1 VLRRLAIALTTLLGL
16 VAATVVAGY
25 LLVFSVGT
33 DRVAGAVP
41 ADAAA
46 YATVYLQPSTGQQ
59 MNLAALMSNV
69 PGFADSASLDQKI
82 HEMSAR
88 FLGQA
93 GIDYEA
99 DIRPWIGNQLS
110 VAARPGAALT
120 DQPRWLLLAS
130 INDPA
135 LAREAL
141 NRVAAGRGLAGA
153 EATYQQVPI
162 TVADGMAWSVQ
173 PELLIVA
180 PDRAA
185 LEEALDAYADRRPS
199 LADQPDYIAAMR
211 GLPADH
217 LAAAYVDLRGLAET
231 AGIGDQ
237 LSGYSAAGAALMAE
251 PTGLRLEATAPFDAL
266 AAPSTAREAFAL
278 ASEPSSLADWMPPD
292 TQAAAVVFGLR
303 RSVETAEEGLAGEPG
318 AREITDAL
326 SQLRGLAAFGLGI
339 NLDDDLLPLFD
350 AEAGLAVT
358 DPVALS
364 PRGQLLL
371 RPSDADAAAASLE
384 RMRGALEQHGG
395 QVSERDAGDTA
406 VTSVDIPGVGS
417 LSWAMSEGVIIAG
430 LDYQDVASALA
441 ARASGD
447 TLAKADRYRSAWQ
460 LAGARGGNEAFVDIG
475 SVVDSSGDALGMTGD
490 ARDILLS
497 IAALGMTAP
506 ASDDTSELHV
516 VLTVR

>member
-16 VAATVVAGY
+16 VGATVVAGY

-33 DRVAGAVP
+33 DRVAAAVP

-46 YATVYLQPSTGQQ
+46 YATVYLQPTTGQQ

-69 PGFADSASLDQKI
+69 PGFADAASLDQKI
-82 HEMSAR
+82 HEISAR

-110 VAARPGAALT
+110 VAARPGASLA

-130 INDPA
+130 LKNPA
-135 LAREAL
+135 LAR
-141 NRVAAGRGLAGA
+141 AAMDRIAVGRGLTGAAG
-153 EATYQQVPI
+153 TYQEAPI
-162 TVADGMAWSVQ
+162 TVANGLAWAVQ
-173 PELLIVA
+173 PDLLIVA

-199 LADQPDYIAAMR
+199 LADKAEYIAAMR
-211 GLPADH
+211 RLPADH
-217 LAAAYVDLRGLAET
+217 LAAAYLDLKVLAGT
-231 AGIGDQ
+231 AGIDDQ
-237 LSGYSAAGAALMAE
+237 LGGYSAAGAALLAE
-251 PTGLRLEATAPFDAL
+251 PTGLRVEATAPFDAL
-266 AAPSTAREAFAL
+266 AAPSAAREAFAL

-292 TQAAAVVFGLR
+292 TQAEAVIFGLR
-303 RSVETAEEGLAGEPG
+303 RSVEAAEEGLAGEPG
-318 AREITDAL
+318 AQEITDAL
-326 SQLRGLAAFGLGI
+326 DQLRGLAAFGLGI
-339 NLDDDLLPLFD
+339 DLDDDLLPLFD
-350 AEAGLAVT
+350 AEAGLAVSGLT
-358 DPVALS
+358 APS

-371 RPSDADAAAASLE
+371 RPADAVAAAASLE
-384 RMRGALEQHGG
+384 RMRTALEQHGA
-395 QVSERDAGDTA
+395 QVTERDAEGTT
-406 VTSVDIPGVGS
+406 VTSVDIPQVGS
-417 LSWAMSEGVIIAG
+417 LSWAVSEDVIIAG
-430 LDYQDVASALA
+430 LDYQDVAAALA
-441 ARASGD
+441 AWSSADSLGRS
-447 TLAKADRYRSAWQ
+447 DRYRSAWE
-460 LAGARGGNEAFVDIG
+460 LAGRRGGNEAYVDIG

-506 ASDDTSELHV
+506 ARDDTSELHA